1 MPYVPTDDRPVI
13 DAAVEKAA
21 VDLVSKV
28 TTNFSVLQLYKDL
41 FLSVGI
47 DLCTV
52 ATGGGI
58 LGPGLADT
66 IYGVAIKY
74 GYEGA
79 FLGEL
84 NYAITRL
91 IQRVPQLMVASG
103 KWQAKDE
110 LRYWLYAVT
119 VEALI
124 YAAANCK
131 DSGCGV
137 GGVFED
143 IKDEYKRRVN
153 TAYEAAQIVKSGDCY
168 DTPYYN
174 RLMRIVD
181 SEGNEVGKFLV
192 DMPRSDETL
201 HTDVLDFN
209 ITASKT

>member
-1 MPYVPTDDRPVI
+1 MPYVPRDDRPVI

-21 VDLVSKV
+21 VDLVSQI
-28 TTNFSVLQLYKDL
+28 TTNFSVLKLYKDL
-41 FLSVGI
+41 FLSVGT
-47 DLCTV
+47 DLCQI
-52 ATGGGI
+52 ATGGAVST
-58 LGPGLADT
+58 PSLADT
-66 IYGVAIKY
+66 IYGVASKY

-91 IQRVPQLMVASG
+91 IQRVPQLMVAAG

-124 YAAANCK
+124 YAADNTK
-131 DSGCGV
+131 DCGCGV

-153 TAYEAAQIVKSGDCY
+153 TSYEAAQIVKSGDCY

-174 RLMRIVD
+174 RLMRIMD
-181 SEGNEVGKFLV
+181 RDGQEIGKFLV
-192 DMPRSDETL
+192 DVPRSEATL
-201 HTDVLDFN
+201 KTDVLETSL
-209 ITASKT
+209 TAY